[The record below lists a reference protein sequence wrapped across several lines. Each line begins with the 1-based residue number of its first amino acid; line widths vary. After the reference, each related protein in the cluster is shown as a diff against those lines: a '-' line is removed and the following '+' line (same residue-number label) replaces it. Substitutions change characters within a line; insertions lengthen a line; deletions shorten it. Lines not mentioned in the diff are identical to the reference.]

1 MFQIRPG
8 VPEDISTFLD
18 FTKGLAEFE
27 NMSDMVVATPQ
38 RLYHWLFER
47 KTAHLL
53 IGEEDGKVVATAIYF
68 YNFSTFEGLGG
79 IYLEDLFVLP
89 DYRSKGYGTA
99 MLRHIAAIAVEE
111 GCGRFEWICLD
122 WNEKAIAIYE
132 GLGAHSH
139 PEWLLFRMDK
149 DTLKD
154 FARGAQKTGS

>member
-1 MFQIRPG
+1 MFKIRPAR
-8 VPEDISTFLD
+8 PEDVSILLE

-38 RLYHWLFER
+38 RLHHWLFER

-53 IGEEDGKVVATAIYF
+53 IGEEDGKAVATAIYF

-89 DYRSKGYGTA
+89 EHRSKGYGSA
-99 MLRHIAAIAVEE
+99 ILKHIAALALEE

-122 WNEKAIAIYE
+122 WNEKAIAMYE
-132 GLGAHSH
+132 GLGAVSH

-149 DTLKD
+149 
-154 FARGAQKTGS
+154 KTMESFTAKK